1 MKVVHINA
9 NDLDGGAAVAAY
21 RLYRGMINC
30 GISSQ
35 MLVQKKQSDEPNI
48 LGLTSRMG
56 KAIAMLKPALNL
68 LPLQSYP
75 QAKTETF
82 SPQWLPDNLV
92 DRVSK
97 TRPDI
102 INLHWINSGFVKIE
116 TIAKLS
122 LPIVWTLH
130 DMWAITGGC
139 HYDDGCDRY
148 HQSCGFCPQLGSS
161 KEEDLSRQIWQR
173 KAKTWQKLNLTLVA
187 PSKWL
192 AQCIRDSSLGQNL
205 RIEVIPNGI
214 DTNRYQPINK
224 LFAKQLLGF
233 SPEKKIILFGAVNA
247 VSMSRKGFH
256 LLQPALQ
263 KLSSLEKQQ
272 NIELVVF
279 GSARPQNL
287 PDFGFPTRYLG
298 KLHDDIS
305 LAALYAAADVF
316 IAPSLQDNLPNTIL
330 ESLACGTPCIAF
342 KVGGIPDLIEHQK
355 NGYLAEPFA
364 VEDLTKGITWVLA
377 DRERY
382 LALAEFAR
390 QKIEREFPIELQVK
404 RYLSLYQESII
415 ISKS

>member
-1 MKVVHINA
+1 
-9 NDLDGGAAVAAY
+9 
-21 RLYRGMINC
+21 
-30 GISSQ
+30 
-35 MLVQKKQSDEPNI
+35 
-48 LGLTSRMG
+48 
-56 KAIAMLKPALNL
+56 
-68 LPLQSYP
+68 
-75 QAKTETF
+75 
-82 SPQWLPDNLV
+82 
-92 DRVSK
+92 
-97 TRPDI
+97 
-102 INLHWINSGFVKIE
+102 
-116 TIAKLS
+116 
-122 LPIVWTLH
+122 
-130 DMWAITGGC
+130 
-139 HYDDGCDRY
+139 
-148 HQSCGFCPQLGSS
+148 
-161 KEEDLSRQIWQR
+161 
-173 KAKTWQKLNLTLVA
+173 
-187 PSKWL
+187 
-192 AQCIRDSSLGQNL
+192 
-205 RIEVIPNGI
+205 
-214 DTNRYQPINK
+214 
-224 LFAKQLLGF
+224 
-233 SPEKKIILFGAVNA
+233 
-247 VSMSRKGFH
+247 
-256 LLQPALQ
+256 LQPALQ